1 MRWLEAVVADAHG
14 ANSKLGAAVKLRLP
28 TGARIEVSNAS
39 QVALAAASAQALE
52 RPSAPC

>member
-1 MRWLEAVVADAHG
+1 VRWLEAVVADAHG